1 MRLLRFFR
9 PSHQHTAFSATLLLM
24 AAITLSRVIGYIR
37 EAYIAYAFGAGQQT
51 DAYVAAFTLPDWL
64 NYIVAG
70 GTASITF
77 ISIYTRFL
85 AEKREQDAQKTFSI
99 IITVMTTVL
108 VAGTILA
115 EIFTPQFA
123 GWMFHGFTPEQ
134 MRLCV
139 HLTRILLPAQI
150 FFYVG
155 GVVSAVLLS
164 HRLFLLPAFG
174 PLIYN
179 VFIIAGGVVAGRQ
192 MGIASLA
199 FGALAGSIAGP
210 FLINA
215 IGAAKIGTGYCPSFD
230 VKNPAFREWVRLSI
244 PLMLG
249 VSLVTADDWILRY
262 FASSG
267 IGDIARL
274 NYAKRLFAVPI
285 AILGQATGQASLPF
299 FSRLFGEKKFAEFA
313 ATVNASVYRITAASL
328 LITGWM
334 MAIAVPLIDL
344 VYRRGHFTFAD
355 SESTALYFFW
365 FSLSLALW
373 SSQALYARAFYA
385 SGNTLT
391 PMIATS
397 LITLASLPI
406 YALLFRTLS
415 VTGLAIASDVGI
427 AANALAIAAL
437 LHIRGMVSFAG
448 LNWKELGKAALV
460 GAVSGGLS
468 YEVMRTISLDGSR
481 RADLLALALGTVTW
495 AAAVAAGLWLL
506 RSELP
511 AIFAGKNRLR
521 FRAWPKA
528 KPRKPWLPAKNRK
541 TARVGS
547 SYGTARRPREPAQAK
562 SKGSSSE
569 TRKLRVAAQ
578 RCIRHSRFTLRD
590 TAAISRTPKQNGPR
604 KSPFFTVALSTALAT
619 AGSTL
624 APQSPVPASRSKHF
638 FTSSGFEAT
647 APPALRMS
655 MPPLKNA
662 PSSIEMRAATTSP
675 VSEPS
680 LRMSTR
686 SLAVRLPRTL
696 PSTTISLALMLAA
709 TTPLRPMVTRLPERL
724 IDPSTL
730 PSIYK
735 DSEPVTSPLITS
747 DLPIV
752 AWSEVE
758 GGGRNRTRHSTRAR
772 SCSS

>member
-1 MRLLRFFR
+1 
-9 PSHQHTAFSATLLLM
+9 
-24 AAITLSRVIGYIR
+24 VIGYIR

-85 AEKREQDAQKTFSI
+85 AEKREPDAQKTFSI

-108 VAGTILA
+108 IAGTIIA

-179 VFIIAGGVVAGRQ
+179 VFIIAGGVIAGHQ
-192 MGIASLA
+192 LGIASLA
-199 FGALAGSIAGP
+199 YGALAGMVAGP
-210 FLINA
+210 FLMSVV
-215 IGAAKIGTGYCPSFD
+215 GAAKIGTGYRPSFD
-230 VKNPAFREWVRLSI
+230 LKNPAFREWVRLSI

-249 VSLVTADDWILRY
+249 VSLVSADDWILRY

-285 AILGQATGQASLPF
+285 AILGQAAGQASLPF
-299 FSRLFGEKKFAEFA
+299 FSRLFGEKKFEEFA

-328 LITGWM
+328 LMTGWM
-334 MAIAVPLIDL
+334 MAIALPLIDL
-344 VYRRGHFTFAD
+344 VYRRGHFTFDD
-355 SESTALYFFW
+355 STSTAIYFFW

-406 YALLFRTLS
+406 YSLFFRTLS
-415 VTGLAIASDVGI
+415 VTGLAIASDIGI
-427 AANALAIAAL
+427 TANALAIAAL
-437 LHIRGMVSFAG
+437 LHIRGMVPLGG
-448 LNWKELGKAALV
+448 LNWKELGKCTLV

-468 YEVMRTISLDGSR
+468 YEVMRTIPLDGSR
-481 RADLLALALGTVTW
+481 RADFLALALGSLTW

-511 AIFAGKNRLR
+511 SDLR
-521 FRAWPKA
+521 
-528 KPRKPWLPAKNRK
+528 RK
-541 TARVGS
+541 
-547 SYGTARRPREPAQAK
+547 
-562 SKGSSSE
+562 
-569 TRKLRVAAQ
+569 
-578 RCIRHSRFTLRD
+578 
-590 TAAISRTPKQNGPR
+590 
-604 KSPFFTVALSTALAT
+604 
-619 AGSTL
+619 
-624 APQSPVPASRSKHF
+624 RS
-638 FTSSGFEAT
+638 
-647 APPALRMS
+647 PAL
-655 MPPLKNA
+655 PG
-662 PSSIEMRAATTSP
+662 AAADSAAEIMA
-675 VSEPS
+675 SAKEP
-680 LRMSTR
+680 
-686 SLAVRLPRTL
+686 
-696 PSTTISLALMLAA
+696 
-709 TTPLRPMVTRLPERL
+709 
-724 IDPSTL
+724 
-730 PSIYK
+730 
-735 DSEPVTSPLITS
+735 
-747 DLPIV
+747 
-752 AWSEVE
+752 
-758 GGGRNRTRHSTRAR
+758 
-772 SCSS
+772 

>member
-1 MRLLRFFR
+1 MRLLRLLR
-9 PSHQHTAFSATLLLM
+9 PSHQHTALSATLLLM
-24 AAITLSRVIGYIR
+24 TTITLSRVIGYIR

-77 ISIYTRFL
+77 ISIYTRFV
-85 AEKREQDAQKTFSI
+85 AEKREPEAEKTFSI

-108 VAGTILA
+108 IAGTLVA

-134 MRLCV
+134 MQLCI

-164 HRLFLLPAFG
+164 HRLFLFPAFG

-179 VFIIAGGVVAGRQ
+179 VFIIVGGVVAGHQ
-192 MGIASLA
+192 FGIASLA
-199 FGALAGSIAGP
+199 YGALFGSVVGP
-210 FLINA
+210 FLVNA
-215 IGAAKIGTGYCPSFD
+215 IGAAKIGTGYRPSFD
-230 VKNPAFREWVRLSI
+230 VRNPAFREWVRLSI

-299 FSRLFGEKKFAEFA
+299 FSRLFGEKKFEEFA
-313 ATVNASVYRITAASL
+313 ATVNASVYRIAAASL

-334 MAIAVPLIDL
+334 MAIALPLVDL
-344 VYRRGHFTFAD
+344 VYRRGHFTLAD
-355 SESTALYFFW
+355 SASTAVYFFW

-373 SSQALYARAFYA
+373 SGQALYARAFYA

-391 PMIATS
+391 PMVASS

-406 YALLFRTLS
+406 YNLLFHTLS

-427 AANALAIAAL
+427 AANALAIAML

-448 LNWKELGKAALV
+448 MNWKELGKAALV
-460 GAVSGGLS
+460 GIVSGGLS
-468 YEVMRTISLDGSR
+468 YKVMRIVTLDGSR
-481 RADLLALALGTVTW
+481 RADLIALGLASLTW

-511 AIFAGKNRLR
+511 GDLR
-521 FRAWPKA
+521 RK
-528 KPRKPWLPAKNRK
+528 KPSAFP
-541 TARVGS
+541 
-547 SYGTARRPREPAQAK
+547 
-562 SKGSSSE
+562 
-569 TRKLRVAAQ
+569 RVAEGQ
-578 RCIRHSRFTLRD
+578 
-590 TAAISRTPKQNGPR
+590 TAETM
-604 KSPFFTVALSTALAT
+604 AT
-619 AGSTL
+619 G
-624 APQSPVPASRSKHF
+624 K
-638 FTSSGFEAT
+638 
-647 APPALRMS
+647 
-655 MPPLKNA
+655 
-662 PSSIEMRAATTSP
+662 
-675 VSEPS
+675 EP
-680 LRMSTR
+680 
-686 SLAVRLPRTL
+686 
-696 PSTTISLALMLAA
+696 
-709 TTPLRPMVTRLPERL
+709 
-724 IDPSTL
+724 
-730 PSIYK
+730 
-735 DSEPVTSPLITS
+735 
-747 DLPIV
+747 
-752 AWSEVE
+752 
-758 GGGRNRTRHSTRAR
+758 
-772 SCSS
+772 